1 MYFGSFRH
9 VPQGFGL
16 IYLQHNYSY
25 SPHDFSKNTINQ
37 HSNFTMAKSNFY
49 TRTGDRGTTSLVGGQ
64 RIKKSDIRLECYGT
78 VDELNSFI
86 GLLRAEGLDQPTESQ
101 LAMIQN
107 ELFVIGS
114 NLATDTSNRELKSF
128 SQIPDEVITQLEKT
142 IDSLDEETP
151 SMTGFILPAGGRI
164 ASLCHVCRT
173 ITRRVERLLFRLD
186 EEVEVDA
193 NVACYLNR
201 LSDYFFALARYESH
215 RIGEPEITWKK
226 RCIPEK

>member
-1 MYFGSFRH
+1 
-9 VPQGFGL
+9 
-16 IYLQHNYSY
+16 
-25 SPHDFSKNTINQ
+25 
-37 HSNFTMAKSNFY
+37 MAKSNFY

-86 GLLRAEGLDQPTESQ
+86 GLLRAEGLEQPTESQ